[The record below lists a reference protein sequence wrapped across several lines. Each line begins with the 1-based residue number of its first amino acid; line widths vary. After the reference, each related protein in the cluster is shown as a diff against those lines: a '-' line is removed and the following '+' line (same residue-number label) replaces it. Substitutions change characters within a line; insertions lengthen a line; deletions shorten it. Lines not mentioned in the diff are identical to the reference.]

1 MAQSRHAKLHCTFP
15 LSGAKRTRD
24 RAPALRHLTSVR
36 YYLERVGAML
46 LARRRFNDEV
56 VAEVVGLALHGLLQL
71 LSAE

>member
-1 MAQSRHAKLHCTFP
+1 
-15 LSGAKRTRD
+15 
-24 RAPALRHLTSVR
+24 
-36 YYLERVGAML
+36 ML